1 MESIQLMEQEAS
13 GREFIMQFAIL
24 ELEVVVL
31 ELKVKEERKEK
42 ENEKE
47 APPLTVCHSIPDPDA
62 KSSANFIEWKMCSS
76 LGTEGEEEEAFDSD
90 A

>member
-13 GREFIMQFAIL
+13 GREFIMQFANL
-24 ELEVVVL
+24 ELEVVLL
-31 ELKVKEERKEK
+31 ELKVKEQKEK

-76 LGTEGEEEEAFDSD
+76 QGREKEEEAFDSD

>member
-1 MESIQLMEQEAS
+1 MEQEAS
-13 GREFIMQFAIL
+13 GREFIMQFANL
-24 ELEVVVL
+24 ELEVVLL
-31 ELKVKEERKEK
+31 ELKVKEESKEK
-42 ENEKE
+42 EENEKE

-76 LGTEGEEEEAFDSD
+76 QGREEEEEEAFDSD